1 MPYLILLVKLSEG
14 YCDNNLKRIIEITN
28 KKLNSVEKIRKY
40 YVIKKTLS
48 YENGFMTQT
57 MKLRKNII
65 FNFYKRKLINFI
77 KFYSTFCTNQ

>member
-40 YVIKKTLS
+40 FVIKKTLS

-65 FNFYKRKLINFI
+65 FNFYKKEIDKL
-77 KFYSTFCTNQ
+77 Y

>member
-40 YVIKKTLS
+40 YVIK
-48 YENGFMTQT
+48 NVM
-57 MKLRKNII
+57 LRKWFYDSNYEIKKKY
-65 FNFYKRKLINFI
+65 NF
-77 KFYSTFCTNQ
+77 

>member
-14 YCDNNLKRIIEITN
+14 YCDKNLKRIIEITN

-40 YVIKKTLS
+40 FVIKKTLS

-65 FNFYKRKLINFI
+65 FNFYKKEIDKL
-77 KFYSTFCTNQ
+77 Y